1 MKKTRKRPVFLCSFS
16 AGLDDLPRNAQ
27 GDVVQ
32 VLRVLQACGR
42 YSAFEASANDTI
54 ARMMTRLHHKGCTIL
69 RDGVRHD
76 YGRLIERVEP
86 SVYPWVRVR
95 LTEGGERLLA
105 DEAASAAKEG

>member
-1 MKKTRKRPVFLCSFS
+1 MRKTGRRGIFLCSFS
-16 AGLDDLPRNAQ
+16 SGLDELSRKDQ

-54 ARMMTRLHHKGCTIL
+54 ARTMTRLHHKGLTIL
-69 RDGVRHD
+69 RDGVRRE
-76 YGRLIERVEP
+76 YGLLIERVEP
-86 SVYPWVRVR
+86 SEYPWVRVR

-105 DEAASAAKEG
+105 DAGASGAKEG